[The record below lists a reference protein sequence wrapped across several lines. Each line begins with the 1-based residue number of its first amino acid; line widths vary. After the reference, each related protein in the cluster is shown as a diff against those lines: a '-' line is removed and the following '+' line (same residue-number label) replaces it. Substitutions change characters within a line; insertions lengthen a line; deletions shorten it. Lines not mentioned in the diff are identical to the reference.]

1 MSANFDVFNGDA
13 DGICALHQL
22 RLTYPVSA
30 TLITGAKRDIKLLE
44 QVEARA
50 SDSISV
56 FDISMGQNKDALLYL
71 LNLGAKVTYFD
82 HHFVGT
88 LARHP
93 NLTAVTDTAPDTCT
107 SVLVDRYV
115 GGQHRAWAAVGAFG
129 DNLDGL
135 ARRIAEPLKLKPD
148 SLERLQDL
156 GRCMNYN
163 AYGDSVDD
171 LFFHP
176 AQLYGMIKPYADPLR
191 FAEREAHVLDKLRE
205 GRADDLSRARETVA
219 RVVTGYG
226 AVYVLPDAPWSRRVR
241 GEFANYLT
249 RADEHRANAVLTHN
263 AHNGYTVSVRA
274 PLSKPK
280 GADEICCGF
289 ETGGGRPMAAGINHL
304 PESRLE
310 EFSRQFQMHYS

>member
-30 TLITGAKRDIKLLE
+30 TLITGAKRDVKLLE
-44 QVEARA
+44 KVEARA
-50 SDSISV
+50 SDMVSV

-71 LNLGAKVTYFD
+71 LNLGVKITYFD

-115 GGQHRAWAAVGAFG
+115 GGQHRRWAVVGAFG
-129 DNLDGL
+129 DNLNSL
-135 ARRIAEPLKLKPD
+135 ARRIAEPLKLSPENLD
-148 SLERLQDL
+148 RLEDL
-156 GRCMNYN
+156 GRCLNYN
-163 AYGDSVDD
+163 AYGDTVDD
-171 LFFHP
+171 LYFHP
-176 AQLYGMIKPYADPLR
+176 ATLYRIIKPYGDPLR
-191 FAEREAHVLDKLRE
+191 FAEREAILVDKLRE
-205 GRADDLSRARETVA
+205 GRMEDISRALDTTAQVA
-219 RVVTGYG
+219 TPKG
-226 AVYVLPDAPWSRRVR
+226 AIYVLPDAPWSRRVR
-241 GEFANYLT
+241 GEFANQLANVHAE
-249 RADEHRANAVLTHN
+249 RAHAVLTHN
-263 AHNGYTVSVRA
+263 ANQGYAVSVRA

-280 GADEICCGF
+280 GADELCLDF

-304 PESRLE
+304 TEQRFD
-310 EFSRQFQMHYS
+310 EFARQFLAHYS

>member
-22 RLTYPVSA
+22 RLTYPVST

-44 QVEARA
+44 KVEARA
-50 SDSISV
+50 SDSINV
-56 FDISMGQNKDALLYL
+56 FDISMGQNKEALLYL
-71 LNLGAKVTYFD
+71 LSLGAKVTYFD

-93 NLTAVTDTAPDTCT
+93 NLTAVTDTASDTCT

-115 GGQHRAWAAVGAFG
+115 GGQHRAWAVVGAFG

-135 ARRIAEPLKLKPD
+135 ARRLAEPLKLSPENLD
-148 SLERLQDL
+148 RLQDL

-163 AYGDSVDD
+163 AYGDTVDD

-176 AQLYGMIKPYADPLR
+176 AALYRMIKPYGDPLR
-191 FAEREAHVLDKLRE
+191 FAEREASVVDKLRE
-205 GRADDLSRARETVA
+205 GRIEDMSRAMETTSQVA
-219 RVVTGYG
+219 TAHG
-226 AVYVLPDAPWSRRVR
+226 AIYVLPDAPWSRRVR
-241 GEFANYLT
+241 GEFANQLAHAHT
-249 RADEHRANAVLTHN
+249 ERAHAVLTRN
-263 AHNGYTVSVRA
+263 VQSGYTVSVRA

-280 GADEICCGF
+280 GADELCLSF
-289 ETGGGRPMAAGINHL
+289 ESGGGRPMAAGINHL
-304 PESRLE
+304 AEQRFE
-310 EFSRQFQMHYS
+310 EFSRSFLFHYS